1 MKEETRVGMNK
12 KILRDK
18 ILGCFNGK
26 NVGGT
31 LGAPLEG
38 KNGFFNIEYFI
49 QPNIVNNPQ
58 PNDDLDLQISSL
70 NAVRRFGRCV
80 NAEILAEYYSI
91 FVNPSWAEY
100 GVGKSNLRRGI
111 PTPISG
117 YHSNTYKDSC
127 GSFIRSEVW
136 ACLCPGHPELATRYA
151 YFDSSIDHADEG
163 TYGEVFWAAMQSAAF
178 VESNVSKLIT
188 IGLSYIPKTSA
199 LYQGITRV
207 VECYESGKTCEEA
220 RDIIFK
226 EIAGAFSYQHT
237 KLKDIKL
244 TEYRPAPA
252 GFDAPQNIA
261 IAIMG
266 LLYGEGD
273 FGKSMLLAVNCGEDA
288 DCSAGSL
295 AATLGIILGNA
306 RLPEKWVKPIN
317 DVIITA
323 SLNTLD
329 YGMTMNTPFF
339 LPRTTQELA
348 DEIIRCIP
356 KMLSVDTYDITDE
369 GLEVYPRDD
378 LYCKDSEEVYYTGAF
393 GNRGRECF
401 HTTELMRLPHYSVFK
416 EFSLFKLQAIYE
428 NDFFFENGKET
439 SVKLKIYDNGE
450 AKIQHWLT
458 IRAYAPSGVEVKE
471 KVTTAPLGNCNGDV
485 LEKTFHILPTG
496 VEGDK
501 FDVVFD
507 VAMEGH
513 ASMNLLKVSFFA
525 K

>member
-1 MKEETRVGMNK
+1 MDRKL
-12 KILRDK
+12 LRDK

-38 KNGFFNIEYFI
+38 KNGFFDIEYFI
-49 QPNIVNNPQ
+49 QPNIVGNPQ

-70 NAVRRFGRCV
+70 NAVRRFGRNV
-80 NAEILAEYYSI
+80 NAEILAEYYNI

-111 PTPISG
+111 PTPICG
-117 YHSNTYKDSC
+117 YHSNSYKDSC
-127 GSFIRSEVW
+127 GSFIRSEIW

-178 VESNVSKLIT
+178 VESDIKKLID

-199 LYQGITRV
+199 LHKGITLV
-207 VECYESGKTCEEA
+207 IDCYENGRTYEEA

-226 EIAGAFSYQHT
+226 EVAGAFSYQHT

-244 TEYRPAPA
+244 TEYEPAPA

-288 DCSAGSL
+288 DCTAGSL
-295 AATLGIILGNA
+295 AATLGIILGNSS
-306 RLPEKWVKPIN
+306 LPEKWIRPIN

-329 YGMTMNTPFF
+329 FTMTMNTPFF
-339 LPRTTQELA
+339 LPKSTQELA

-356 KMLSVDTYDITDE
+356 KMLSVDAYDITE
-369 GLEVYPRDD
+369 NGLEVFPRDD
-378 LYCKDSEEVYYTGAF
+378 FYCKDTDEVYYKGAF
-393 GNRGRECF
+393 GNRAREHF
-401 HTTELMRLPHYSVFK
+401 NTTELMSLPHYSIFK
-416 EFSLFKLQAIYE
+416 EFSLFKIQAIYE

-439 SVKLKIYDNGE
+439 SIKLRIYDNGE

-458 IRAYAPSGVEVKE
+458 IRAYTSGGVEVKE
-471 KVTTAPLGNCNGDV
+471 KVCTAPLNNCNGDV
-485 LEKTFHILPTG
+485 TEKIFHILPTQ

-507 VAMEGH
+507 ISMEGH

>member
-1 MKEETRVGMNK
+1 MNK

-38 KNGFFNIEYFI
+38 KNGFFDIEYFI
-49 QPNIVNNPQ
+49 QPNIENNPL

-70 NAVRRFGRCV
+70 NAVRRFGKNV
-80 NAEILAEYYSI
+80 NSEILAEYYNI
-91 FVNPSWAEY
+91 YVNPSWAEY

-117 YHSNTYKDSC
+117 YHANSYKDSC
-127 GSFIRSEVW
+127 GSFIRSEIW
-136 ACLCPGHPELATRYA
+136 ACLCPAHPELAARYA

-178 VESNVSKLIT
+178 CESDIKKLID
-188 IGLSYIPKTSA
+188 IGLSYIPKESA
-199 LYQGITRV
+199 LYKGISLV
-207 VECYESGKTCEEA
+207 VDCYESGRTWEEA
-220 RDIIFK
+220 RDLIFR
-226 EIAGAFSYQHT
+226 EIPGAFSYQHT

-244 TEYRPAPA
+244 TEYTPAPA

-273 FGKSMLLAVNCGEDA
+273 FGRSMLIAVNCGEDA
-288 DCSAGSL
+288 DCTAGSL
-295 AATLGIILGNA
+295 ASTLGIILGNSN
-306 RLPEKWVKPIN
+306 LPEKWIKPIN
-317 DVIITA
+317 DVIVTA
-323 SLNTLD
+323 TLNTLD
-329 YGMTMNTPFF
+329 YTMTMNTPFF

-348 DEIIRCIP
+348 DEIIKCIP
-356 KMLSVDTYDITDE
+356 KMLPVEAYDITDD
-369 GLEVYPRDD
+369 GLEVFPKDGF
-378 LYCKDSEEVYYTGAF
+378 YCKDNEDVYYNGAF
-393 GNRGRECF
+393 GNRALECF
-401 HTTELMRLPHYSVFK
+401 NTTELLSLPHYSVFK
-416 EFSLFKLQAIYE
+416 ELSLFKVQAIYE
-428 NDFFFENGKET
+428 NDFFFENGRGT

-458 IRAYAPSGVEVKE
+458 IRAYSYSGVEIKE
-471 KVTTAPLGNCNGDV
+471 KACTVPLGNCNGDV
-485 LEKTFHILPTG
+485 VEKTFHITPTQ

-501 FDVVFD
+501 FDVIFD
-507 VAMEGH
+507 ISMEGH
-513 ASMNLLKVSFFA
+513 ASMNLIKVSFFA

>member
-1 MKEETRVGMNK
+1 MNK

-49 QPNIVNNPQ
+49 QPNIINNPQ

-70 NAVRRFGRCV
+70 NAVRRFGRNV
-80 NAEILAEYYSI
+80 NSEILAEYYNI

-117 YHSNTYKDSC
+117 YHSNSYKDSC
-127 GSFIRSEVW
+127 GSFIRSEIW

-163 TYGEVFWAAMQSAAF
+163 TYGEVFWAAVQSAAF
-178 VESNVSKLIT
+178 VENDIRKLID
-188 IGLSYIPKTSA
+188 IGLSYIPKAST
-199 LYQGITRV
+199 LYRGITLV
-207 VECYESGKTCEEA
+207 IDCYENGKTYEEA
-220 RDIIFK
+220 RDAVFR
-226 EIAGAFSYQHT
+226 EVAGAFSYQHT

-244 TEYRPAPA
+244 TEYKPASA

-261 IAIMG
+261 IAVMG

-288 DCSAGSL
+288 DCTAGSL
-295 AATLGIILGNA
+295 AATLGIIFGNSS
-306 RLPEKWVKPIN
+306 LPEKWIKPIN
-317 DVIITA
+317 DVIVTA
-323 SLNTLD
+323 TLNTLD
-329 YGMTMNTPFF
+329 YGMTMNIPFF
-339 LPRTTQELA
+339 LPKSTQELA

-356 KMLSVDTYDITDE
+356 KMLSPDAYDITNE
-369 GLEVYPRDD
+369 GLEVLPDND
-378 LYCKDSEEVYYTGAF
+378 FYCKDNDEVYYKGAF
-393 GNRGRECF
+393 GNRAREYF
-401 HTTELMRLPHYSVFK
+401 NTTELISLPHYSVYK
-416 EFSLFKLQAIYE
+416 EFSLFKMQAVYE
-428 NDFFFENGKET
+428 NDFYFENGKET
-439 SVKLKIYDNGE
+439 SVTLKIYDNGE
-450 AKIQHWLT
+450 AKIQHWIT
-458 IRAYAPSGVEVKE
+458 IRAYTSDGVEVKE
-471 KVTTAPLGNCNGDV
+471 KNCTMPLGNCNGDIV
-485 LEKTFHILPTG
+485 EKTFHIIPTRVDG
-496 VEGDK
+496 EK
-501 FDVVFD
+501 FDIVFD
-507 VAMEGH
+507 IAMEGH
-513 ASMNLLKVSFFA
+513 ASMNLLKLSFFA

>member
-1 MKEETRVGMNK
+1 MDQKT
-12 KILRDK
+12 LRDK

-38 KNGFFNIEYFI
+38 KNGFFDVEYFI
-49 QPNIVNNPQ
+49 QPNIAGNPP

-80 NAEILAEYYSI
+80 NGEILAEYYNI

-100 GVGKSNLRRGI
+100 GFGKANLRRGI

-117 YHSNTYKDSC
+117 YHANRYKDSC
-127 GSFIRSEVW
+127 GSFIRSEIW

-178 VESNVSKLIT
+178 VESDIRKLID
-188 IGLSYIPKTSA
+188 IGLSYIPETST
-199 LYQGITRV
+199 LHKGITLV
-207 VECYESGKTCEEA
+207 NHCYESGKTYEEA
-220 RDIIFK
+220 RDTVFN
-226 EIAGAFSYQHT
+226 EIPGAFSYQHT

-244 TEYRPAPA
+244 TEYKPAPA

-261 IAIMG
+261 IAILG

-273 FGKSMLLAVNCGEDA
+273 FGKSMLLAVNCGEDS

-295 AATLGIILGNA
+295 AATLGIILGNSG
-306 RLPEKWVKPIN
+306 LPEKWIKPLD
-317 DVIITA
+317 DVIVTA

-329 YGMTMNTPFF
+329 YSMTMNTPFF
-339 LPRTTQELA
+339 LPHSTGELA

-356 KMLSVDTYDITDE
+356 KMLTVDAYDITE
-369 GLEVYPRDD
+369 NGLEVFPNDD
-378 LYCKDSEEVYYTGAF
+378 FYCKDAESVYYEGAF
-393 GNRGRECF
+393 GNRGKEYF
-401 HTTELMRLPHYSVFK
+401 NTTELVSLPHYSVIK
-416 EFSLFKLQAIYE
+416 EFSLFKLQADYE

-439 SVKLKIYDNGE
+439 TVKLKIYDNGE

-458 IRAYAPSGVEVKE
+458 IRAYASDGVTVKE
-471 KVTTAPLGNCNGDV
+471 KVTTALLGNCNGDV
-485 LEKTFHILPTG
+485 LEKTFHILPTQAD
-496 VEGDK
+496 GDK

-507 VAMEGH
+507 LSMEGH
-513 ASMNLLKVSFFA
+513 ASMNLFKMSFFA

>member
-1 MKEETRVGMNK
+1 MNK
-12 KILRDK
+12 KVLKDK

-38 KNGFFNIEYFI
+38 KNGFFDIEYFI
-49 QPNIVNNPQ
+49 QPNIENNPQ

-70 NAVRRFGRCV
+70 NAVMRFGRNV
-80 NAEILAEYYSI
+80 SSEILAEYFNI

-117 YHSNTYKDSC
+117 YHSNSYKDSC
-127 GSFIRSEVW
+127 GSFIRSEIW

-178 VESNVSKLIT
+178 VESDVRKLID
-188 IGLSYIPKTSA
+188 IGLSYIPCESA
-199 LYQGITRV
+199 LHRGITLV
-207 VECYESGKTCEEA
+207 NSCYESGMTYEET
-220 RDIIFK
+220 RDIVFK

-244 TEYRPAPA
+244 TEYKPASA

-295 AATLGIILGNA
+295 ASTLGIILGNSN
-306 RLPEKWVKPIN
+306 LPEKWIKPIN

-323 SLNTLD
+323 TLNTLD
-329 YGMTMNTPFF
+329 FTMTMNTPFF
-339 LPRTTQELA
+339 LPHSTQELA

-356 KMLSVDTYDITDE
+356 KMLCVDMYDITE
-369 GLEVYPRDD
+369 NGLEVFPKDD
-378 LYCKDSEEVYYTGAF
+378 FYCKDTEEVYYKGAF
-393 GNRGRECF
+393 GNRAKEYF
-401 HTTELMRLPHYSVFK
+401 NTTELISLPHYSIFK
-416 EFSLFKLQAIYE
+416 EFSLFKIQAIYE

-439 SVKLKIYDNGE
+439 YIKLKIFDNGE
-450 AKIQHWLT
+450 SKIQHWLT
-458 IRAYAPSGVEVKE
+458 IRAYVPSGVEVKE
-471 KVTTAPLGNCNGDV
+471 KVCTVPMNHCNGEV
-485 LEKTFHILPTG
+485 IEKIFHVLPTQVDG
-496 VEGDK
+496 EK

-507 VAMEGH
+507 ISMEGH
-513 ASMNLLKVSFFA
+513 ASMNLFKLSFFA

>member
-1 MKEETRVGMNK
+1 MNK
-12 KILRDK
+12 KLLRDK

-49 QPNIVNNPQ
+49 QPNIENNPW

-70 NAVRRFGRCV
+70 NAVRRFGRNV
-80 NAEILAEYYSI
+80 SAEILAEYYNI

-117 YHSNTYKDSC
+117 YHSNSYKDSC
-127 GSFIRSEVW
+127 GSFIRSEIW

-178 VESNVSKLIT
+178 VESDIKKLID
-188 IGLSYIPKTSA
+188 IGLSYIPSQSA
-199 LYQGITRV
+199 LYKGITLV
-207 VECYESGKTCEEA
+207 IDCYENGKTCDEA

-226 EIAGAFSYQHT
+226 EVPGAFSYQHT
-237 KLKDIKL
+237 KLKDIAL
-244 TEYRPAPA
+244 TEYKPAPA

-266 LLYGEGD
+266 MLYGEGD

-288 DCSAGSL
+288 DCTAGSL
-295 AATLGIILGNA
+295 AATLGIILGNSH
-306 RLPEKWVKPIN
+306 LPEKWIKPIN
-317 DVIITA
+317 DVIVTA

-329 YGMTMNTPFF
+329 YTMTMNTPFF

-356 KMLSVDTYDITDE
+356 KMLNVDAYDITDN
-369 GLEVYPRDD
+369 GIEVLPRED
-378 LYCKDSEEVYYTGAF
+378 LYCNDTDEVYYKGAF
-393 GNRGRECF
+393 GNRAREHF
-401 HTTELMRLPHYSVFK
+401 NTTELINMPHYSVFK
-416 EFSLFKLQAIYE
+416 EFSLFKMQAIYE

-458 IRAYAPSGVEVKE
+458 IRAYASGGAEVKE
-471 KVTTAPLGNCNGDV
+471 KACTLPLSNCNGDV
-485 LEKTFHILPTG
+485 TEKTFHILPTQ

-507 VAMEGH
+507 ISMEGH

>member
-1 MKEETRVGMNK
+1 MNQR
-12 KILRDK
+12 ILRDK

-38 KNGFFNIEYFI
+38 KNGFFDIEYFI

-80 NAEILAEYYSI
+80 NSEILAEYYGI

-111 PTPISG
+111 PTPICG
-117 YHSNTYKDSC
+117 YHSNSYKDSC
-127 GSFIRSEVW
+127 GAFIRSEIW
-136 ACLCPGHPELATRYA
+136 ACLCPGHPEIATRYA
-151 YFDSSIDHADEG
+151 YFDASIDHADEG
-163 TYGEVFWAAMQSAAF
+163 MYGEVFWAAMQSSAF
-178 VESNVSKLIT
+178 VESDIEKLID
-188 IGLSYIPKTSA
+188 IGLSYIPASSA
-199 LYQGITRV
+199 LHRGITLV
-207 VECYESGKTCEEA
+207 KDCYKNGKTYEEA

-226 EIAGAFSYQHT
+226 EIPGAFSYQHT

-244 TEYRPAPA
+244 TEYKPAQA

-273 FGKSMLLAVNCGEDA
+273 FGKSMLLSVNCGEDA
-288 DCSAGSL
+288 DCTAGSL
-295 AATLGIILGNA
+295 AATLGIILGNSQ
-306 RLPEKWVKPIN
+306 LPEKWIKPIN
-317 DVIITA
+317 DVIVTA

-329 YGMTMNTPFF
+329 FGMTMNTPFF
-339 LPRTTQELA
+339 LPHTTQELT

-356 KMLSVDTYDITDE
+356 KMLSVDAYGITDE
-369 GLEVYPRDD
+369 GLDVLSKDDFYCRDT
-378 LYCKDSEEVYYTGAF
+378 EEVYYKGAF
-393 GNRGRECF
+393 GNRGSECF
-401 HTTELMRLPHYSVFK
+401 GTTELIHLPHYSVFK

-439 SVKLKIYDNGE
+439 SVTLKIYDNGE

-458 IRAYAPSGVEVKE
+458 VRAYTVGGVEIKE
-471 KVTTAPLGNCNGDV
+471 RVCTAPLNNCNGDV
-485 LEKTFHILPTG
+485 TQKTFHILPTQ

-501 FDVVFD
+501 FDVIFD
-507 VAMEGH
+507 ISMEGH
-513 ASMNLLKVSFFA
+513 ASMNLFKVSFFA

>member
-1 MKEETRVGMNK
+1 MNQR
-12 KILRDK
+12 ILRDK
-18 ILGCFNGK
+18 ILGRFNGK

-38 KNGFFNIEYFI
+38 KNGFFDIEYFI
-49 QPNIVNNPQ
+49 QPNIEGNPM

-70 NAVRRFGRCV
+70 NAVRRFGKNV
-80 NAEILAEYYSI
+80 NSEILAEYYNI

-117 YHSNTYKDSC
+117 YHANAYKDSC
-127 GSFIRSEVW
+127 GSFIRSEIW

-163 TYGEVFWAAMQSAAF
+163 MYGEVFWTAMQSSAF
-178 VESNVSKLIT
+178 IESNIRKLID
-188 IGLSYIPKTSA
+188 IGLSYIPKESA
-199 LYQGITRV
+199 LYKGVKLVID
-207 VECYESGKTCEEA
+207 CYESGKSYEVA

-226 EIAGAFSYQHT
+226 EVPGAFSYQHT

-244 TEYRPAPA
+244 TEYKPAPA

-266 LLYGEGD
+266 MLYGEGD

-288 DCSAGSL
+288 DCTAGSL
-295 AATLGIILGNA
+295 GATLGIILGNSN
-306 RLPEKWVKPIN
+306 LPEKWIKPIN
-317 DVIITA
+317 DVIVTA
-323 SLNTLD
+323 TLNTLD
-329 YGMTMNTPFF
+329 YTMTMNTPFF
-339 LPRTTQELA
+339 LPKSTQELA

-356 KMLSVDTYDITDE
+356 KMLNANMYDITDN
-369 GLEVYPRDD
+369 GLEVFPKDD
-378 LYCKDSEEVYYTGAF
+378 FYCNDSEEIYYQGAF
-393 GNRGRECF
+393 GNRASECF
-401 HTTELMRLPHYSVFK
+401 NTTELMALPHYSIFK
-416 EFSLFKLQAIYE
+416 EFSLFKMQAIYE

-439 SVKLKIYDNGE
+439 SIKLRIYDNGE
-450 AKIQHWLT
+450 GKIQRWLT
-458 IRAYAPSGVEVKE
+458 IRAYTISGVELKE
-471 KVTTAPLGNCNGDV
+471 RVCTVPLNLCNGDV
-485 LEKTFHILPTG
+485 IEKTFHILPTS

-501 FDVVFD
+501 LDVIFDVS
-507 VAMEGH
+507 MEGH
-513 ASMNLLKVSFFA
+513 ASMNLLKLTFFA

>member
-1 MKEETRVGMNK
+1 MDRKL
-12 KILRDK
+12 LRDK

-38 KNGFFNIEYFI
+38 KNGFFDIEYFL
-49 QPNIVNNPQ
+49 QPNIEGNPQ

-70 NAVRRFGRCV
+70 NAVRRFGRNV
-80 NAEILAEYYSI
+80 TPEILAEYYNI
-91 FVNPSWAEY
+91 YVIPSWAEY

-117 YHSNTYKDSC
+117 YHSNSYKDSC
-127 GSFIRSEVW
+127 GSFIRSEIW
-136 ACLCPGHPELATRYA
+136 ACLCPGHPEIAVRYA

-163 TYGEVFWAAMQSAAF
+163 TYGEVFWAALQSAAF
-178 VESNVSKLIT
+178 VESDIKKLID
-188 IGLSYIPKTSA
+188 IGLSYIPRTSA
-199 LYQGITRV
+199 LHKGITLV
-207 VECYESGKTCEEA
+207 KDCYENGKTYEEA
-220 RDIIFK
+220 RDVIFK
-226 EIAGAFSYQHT
+226 EIPGAFSYQHT

-244 TEYRPAPA
+244 TEYKPAPA

-295 AATLGIILGNA
+295 AATLGIILGNSS
-306 RLPEKWVKPIN
+306 LPEKWIKPIN

-323 SLNTLD
+323 TLNTLD
-329 YGMTMNTPFF
+329 FGMTMNTPFF
-339 LPRTTQELA
+339 LPGSTQELA

-356 KMLSVDTYDITDE
+356 KMLTVDKYDITDE
-369 GLEVYPRDD
+369 GLVVFPSDD
-378 LYCKDSEEVYYTGAF
+378 FYCKDTVDVYYKGAF
-393 GNRGRECF
+393 GNRAREYF
-401 HTTELMRLPHYSVFK
+401 STTELISLPHYSIFK
-416 EFSLFKLQAIYE
+416 EFSLFKMQGVYE
-428 NDFFFENGKET
+428 NDFFFENGHET
-439 SVKLKIYDNGE
+439 SVKLKFYDNGE
-450 AKIQHWLT
+450 GKIQRWLT
-458 IRAYAPSGVEVKE
+458 IRAYTTTGVEVKE
-471 KVTTAPLGNCNGDV
+471 KVSAALLNNCNGDV
-485 LEKTFHILPTG
+485 LEKTFHILPTQ
-496 VEGDK
+496 VEGEK

-507 VAMEGH
+507 ISIEGH
-513 ASMNLLKVSFFA
+513 ASMNLFKVSFFA

>member
-1 MKEETRVGMNK
+1 MNK

-38 KNGFFNIEYFI
+38 KNGFFDIEYFI
-49 QPNIVNNPQ
+49 QPNIVNNPM

-70 NAVRRFGRCV
+70 NAVRRFGRNV
-80 NAEILAEYYSI
+80 SSEILAEYFNI

-111 PTPISG
+111 PTPICG
-117 YHSNTYKDSC
+117 YHSNSYKDSC
-127 GSFIRSEVW
+127 GSFIRSEIW

-163 TYGEVFWAAMQSAAF
+163 TYGEVFFAAMQSAAF
-178 VESNVSKLIT
+178 VESDVKKLID
-188 IGLSYIPKTSA
+188 IGLSYIPDTSA
-199 LYQGITRV
+199 LYKGITLV
-207 VECYESGKTCEEA
+207 KDCYESGKTPEEA

-226 EIAGAFSYQHT
+226 EIPGAFSYQHT

-244 TEYRPAPA
+244 TEYKPAPA

-261 IAIMG
+261 IAILG

-295 AATLGIILGNA
+295 AATLGIILGNSQ
-306 RLPEKWVKPIN
+306 LPEKWIKPIN

-323 SLNTLD
+323 TLNTLD
-329 YGMTMNTPFF
+329 FTMTMNLPFF
-339 LPRTTQELA
+339 LPKSTQELA

-369 GLEVYPRDD
+369 GLEVFPREN
-378 LYCKDSEEVYYTGAF
+378 LYCDDADEVYYKGAF
-393 GNRGRECF
+393 GNRARECF
-401 HTTELMRLPHYSVFK
+401 NTTELMDLPHYSIFK
-416 EFSLFKLQAIYE
+416 EFSLFKMQAIYE
-428 NDFFFENGKET
+428 NDFYFENGKET

-450 AKIQHWLT
+450 GKIQHWIT
-458 IRAYAPSGVEVKE
+458 IRAYTSSGVEVKE
-471 KVTTAPLGNCNGDV
+471 KVSTMLLNNCNGDV
-485 LEKTFHILPTG
+485 IEKTFHILPTG
-496 VEGDK
+496 VDGDK

-507 VAMEGH
+507 ISMEGH
-513 ASMNLLKVSFFA
+513 ASMNLFKVSFFA

>member
-1 MKEETRVGMNK
+1 MNRR
-12 KILRDK
+12 ILRDK

-38 KNGFFNIEYFI
+38 KNGFFDIEYFL
-49 QPNIVNNPQ
+49 QPNIEGNPQ

-70 NAVRRFGRCV
+70 NAVRRFGRNV
-80 NAEILAEYYSI
+80 NSEILAEYYNI
-91 FVNPSWAEY
+91 FVVPSWAEY

-117 YHSNTYKDSC
+117 YHANRYKDSC
-127 GSFIRSEVW
+127 GSFIRSEIW

-163 TYGEVFWAAMQSAAF
+163 TYGEVFWAAVQSAAF
-178 VESNVSKLIT
+178 VESDVKKLID
-188 IGLSYIPKTSA
+188 IGLSYIPKESA
-199 LYQGITRV
+199 LYKGITLV
-207 VECYESGKTCEEA
+207 VSSYENGKTYEET

-226 EIAGAFSYQHT
+226 EIPGAFSYQHT

-244 TEYRPAPA
+244 TEYEPAKA

-261 IAIMG
+261 IAILG

-295 AATLGIILGNA
+295 GATLGIILGNSS
-306 RLPEKWVKPIN
+306 LPEKWIKPIN

-323 SLNTLD
+323 TLNTLD
-329 YGMTMNTPFF
+329 FGMTLNTPFF
-339 LPRTTQELA
+339 LPRSTQELA
-348 DEIIRCIP
+348 DEIIKCIP
-356 KMLSVDTYDITDE
+356 KMLTVDNYDITDD
-369 GLEVYPRDD
+369 GLVVFPKDD
-378 LYCKDSEEVYYTGAF
+378 FYCNDTEEIYYKGAF
-393 GNRGRECF
+393 GNRARENF
-401 HTTELMRLPHYSVFK
+401 NTTELIALPHYSIFK

-428 NDFFFENGKET
+428 KDIFFENGVET
-439 SVKLKIYDNGE
+439 TVKLKIYDNGE
-450 AKIQHWLT
+450 GKIQRWIT
-458 IRAYAPSGVEVKE
+458 IRAYTCSGVEIKE
-471 KVTTAPLGNCNGDV
+471 KVSTALLNNCNGDV
-485 LEKTFHILPTG
+485 TEKAFHILPSK
-496 VEGDK
+496 VDGDK

-507 VAMEGH
+507 ISMEGH

>member
-1 MKEETRVGMNK
+1 MDKRT
-12 KILRDK
+12 LRDK

-38 KNGFFNIEYFI
+38 KNGFFDIEYFI
-49 QPNIVNNPQ
+49 QPNIVNNPL

-80 NAEILAEYYSI
+80 SSEILAEYYNI

-111 PTPISG
+111 PTPICG
-117 YHSNTYKDSC
+117 YHANSYKDSC
-127 GSFIRSEVW
+127 GSFIRSEIW

-163 TYGEVFWAAMQSAAF
+163 TYGEVFWAAVQSAAF
-178 VESNVSKLIT
+178 VESDINKLID
-188 IGLSYIPKTSA
+188 IGLSYIPCQSA
-199 LYQGITRV
+199 LYKGITLV
-207 VECYESGKTCEEA
+207 KSCYENGKAYEEA

-237 KLKDIKL
+237 RLKDIKL
-244 TEYRPAPA
+244 TQYSPAPA

-261 IAIMG
+261 IAILG

-288 DCSAGSL
+288 DCTAGSL
-295 AATLGIILGNA
+295 AATLGIILGNSA
-306 RLPEKWVKPIN
+306 LPEKWIKPIN
-317 DVIITA
+317 DIIVTA

-339 LPRTTQELA
+339 LPKSTQELT
-348 DEIIRCIP
+348 DDIIRCIP
-356 KMLSVDTYDITDE
+356 KMLSVDEYDITE
-369 GLEVYPRDD
+369 KGLEVFPREDF
-378 LYCKDSEEVYYTGAF
+378 YCRDTEEIYYKGAF

-401 HTTELMRLPHYSVFK
+401 STTELLSMPHYSVYK
-416 EFSLFKLQAIYE
+416 ELSLFKLQADYE

-458 IRAYAPSGVEVKE
+458 IRAYTCAGVEIKE
-471 KVTTAPLGNCNGDV
+471 KACTVPLGNCNGDV
-485 LEKTFHILPTG
+485 TEKTFHILPTQ

-501 FDVVFD
+501 FDVIFD
-507 VAMEGH
+507 ISMEGH
-513 ASMNLLKVSFFA
+513 ASMYLLKVSFFA

>member
-1 MKEETRVGMNK
+1 MNQ

-38 KNGFFNIEYFI
+38 KNGFFNVEYFI
-49 QPNIVNNPQ
+49 QPNIEGNPM

-70 NAVRRFGRCV
+70 NAVRRFGRNV
-80 NAEILAEYYSI
+80 SSENLAEYYNI

-117 YHSNTYKDSC
+117 YHANSYKDSC
-127 GSFIRSEVW
+127 GSFIRSEIW

-178 VESNVSKLIT
+178 LESDIRKLID

-199 LYQGITRV
+199 LYKGISLV
-207 VECYESGKTCEEA
+207 IDCYEKGKTHEETRDVIF
-220 RDIIFK
+220 RDIP
-226 EIAGAFSYQHT
+226 GAFSYQHT

-244 TEYRPAPA
+244 TEYKPASA

-273 FGKSMLLAVNCGEDA
+273 LGKSMLLAVNCGEDA

-295 AATLGIILGNA
+295 AATLGIILGNSS
-306 RLPEKWVKPIN
+306 LPEKWIKPIN
-317 DVIITA
+317 DVIVTA
-323 SLNTLD
+323 TLNTLD

-339 LPRTTQELA
+339 LPKTTQELA

-356 KMLSVDTYDITDE
+356 KMLNVDMYDLTDV
-369 GLEVYPRDD
+369 GLKVFPSDD
-378 LYCKDSEEVYYTGAF
+378 FYCKDTEEVYYNGAF
-393 GNRGRECF
+393 GNRGKEF
-401 HTTELMRLPHYSVFK
+401 FNTTELMDLPHYSIFK
-416 EFSLFKLQAIYE
+416 EFSLFKMEAIYE
-428 NDFFFENGKET
+428 NDFFFENGKEA
-439 SVKLKIYDNGE
+439 SVRLKIYDNGE
-450 AKIQHWLT
+450 SKIQHWIT
-458 IRAYAPSGVEVKE
+458 IRAYTSSGVEVKE
-471 KVTTAPLGNCNGDV
+471 KVSTMLLNNCNGDV
-485 LEKTFHILPTG
+485 VEKTFHILPTQVDG
-496 VEGDK
+496 EK
-501 FDVVFD
+501 FDVIFD
-507 VAMEGH
+507 ISMEGH

>member
-1 MKEETRVGMNK
+1 MNK
-12 KILRDK
+12 RTLRDK

-38 KNGFFNIEYFI
+38 KNGFFDIEYFL
-49 QPNIVNNPQ
+49 QPNIDGNPL

-70 NAVRRFGRCV
+70 NAARRFGRCV
-80 NAEILAEYYSI
+80 NSEILAEYYNI

-100 GVGKSNLRRGI
+100 GFGKSNLRRGI

-117 YHSNTYKDSC
+117 YHANKYKDSC
-127 GSFIRSEVW
+127 GSFIRSEIW
-136 ACLCPGHPELATRYA
+136 ACLCPGHPEIATRYA
-151 YFDSSIDHADEG
+151 FFDSSIDHADEG

-178 VESNVSKLIT
+178 VETDIKKLID
-188 IGLSYIPKTSA
+188 IGLSYIPCESA
-199 LYQGITRV
+199 LYKGIALV
-207 VECYESGKTCEEA
+207 KGCYENGKTYEEA
-220 RDIIFK
+220 RDVIFK
-226 EIAGAFSYQHT
+226 KIPGAFSYQHT

-244 TEYRPAPA
+244 KEYKPAPA

-261 IAIMG
+261 IAILG

-295 AATLGIILGNA
+295 AATLGIILGNSS
-306 RLPEKWVKPIN
+306 LPEKWIKPIN
-317 DVIITA
+317 DVIVTA

-339 LPRTTQELA
+339 MPRTTQELA

-356 KMLSVDTYDITDE
+356 KMLSVDTYDITNE
-369 GLEVYPRDD
+369 GLEVFPKDD
-378 LYCKDSEEVYYTGAF
+378 LYCKDTEEVYYNGAF
-393 GNRGRECF
+393 GNRGREF
-401 HTTELMRLPHYSVFK
+401 FNTTELMSMPHYSIFK
-416 EFSLFKLQAIYE
+416 EFSLFKIQAIYE

-439 SVKLKIYDNGE
+439 TVKLKIFDNGE

-458 IRAYAPSGVEVKE
+458 VCAYAPDGVTLKE
-471 KVTTAPLGNCNGDV
+471 KICTLPLSNCNGDIS
-485 LEKTFHILPTG
+485 EKTFHILPTQ
-496 VEGDK
+496 VTGDK
-501 FDVVFD
+501 FDIVFD
-507 VAMEGH
+507 ISMEGH
-513 ASMNLLKVSFFA
+513 ASMNLFKLSFFA

>member
-1 MKEETRVGMNK
+1 MNR

-38 KNGFFNIEYFI
+38 KNGFFDIEYFL
-49 QPNIVNNPQ
+49 QPNIENNPQ

-70 NAVRRFGRCV
+70 NAVRRFGRNV
-80 NAEILAEYYSI
+80 NSEILAEYYNT
-91 FVNPSWAEY
+91 FVTPSWAEY

-117 YHSNTYKDSC
+117 YHSNSYKDSC
-127 GSFIRSEVW
+127 GSFIRSEIW
-136 ACLCPGHPELATRYA
+136 ACLCPAHPEIATRYA

-178 VESNVSKLIT
+178 VESDIKALIN
-188 IGLSYIPKTSA
+188 IGLSYIPSTSA
-199 LYQGITRV
+199 LHKAVTLMV
-207 VECYESGKTCEEA
+207 SCYENGKTAEEA

-226 EIAGAFSYQHT
+226 EIPGAFSYQHT

-244 TEYRPAPA
+244 TEYKPAPA

-288 DCSAGSL
+288 DCTAGTL
-295 AATLGIILGNA
+295 AATLGTILGNSN
-306 RLPEKWVKPIN
+306 LPEKWIKPIN

-323 SLNTLD
+323 TINTLD

-339 LPRTTQELA
+339 LPHSTQELA

-356 KMLSVDTYDITDE
+356 KMLTVDTYDITDN
-369 GLEVYPRDD
+369 GLEVFP
-378 LYCKDSEEVYYTGAF
+378 SENLHCNDTEEIYYKGAF
-393 GNRGRECF
+393 GNRGKECF
-401 HTTELMRLPHYSVFK
+401 NTTELLNLPHYSIFK
-416 EFSLFKLQAIYE
+416 EFSLFKMEAAYE
-428 NDFFFENGKET
+428 NDFYFENGKET

-450 AKIQHWLT
+450 SKIQHWIT
-458 IRAYAPSGVEVKE
+458 IRAYTESGVEIKE
-471 KVTTAPLGNCNGDV
+471 KVSTMLLNNCNGDV
-485 LEKTFHILPTG
+485 TEKIFHILPTK
-496 VEGDK
+496 VDSDK

-507 VAMEGH
+507 ISMEGH
-513 ASMNLLKVSFFA
+513 ASMNLFKLTFFA

>member
-1 MKEETRVGMNK
+1 MNQR
-12 KILRDK
+12 ILRDK

-38 KNGFFNIEYFI
+38 KNGFFDIEYFI
-49 QPNIVNNPQ
+49 QPNIEGNPM

-70 NAVRRFGRCV
+70 NAVRRFGKNV
-80 NAEILAEYYSI
+80 NSEILAEYYNI

-117 YHSNTYKDSC
+117 YHANAYKDSC
-127 GSFIRSEVW
+127 GSFIRSEIW

-163 TYGEVFWAAMQSAAF
+163 MYGEVFWTAMQSSAF
-178 VESNVSKLIT
+178 IESNIRKLID
-188 IGLSYIPKTSA
+188 IGLSYIPKESA
-199 LYQGITRV
+199 LYKGVKLVID
-207 VECYESGKTCEEA
+207 CYESGKSYEVA

-226 EIAGAFSYQHT
+226 EVPGAFSYQHT

-244 TEYRPAPA
+244 TEYKPAPA

-266 LLYGEGD
+266 MLYGEGD

-288 DCSAGSL
+288 DCTAGSL
-295 AATLGIILGNA
+295 GATLGIILGNSN
-306 RLPEKWVKPIN
+306 LPEKWIKPIN
-317 DVIITA
+317 DVIVTA
-323 SLNTLD
+323 TLNTLD
-329 YGMTMNTPFF
+329 YTMTMNTPFF
-339 LPRTTQELA
+339 LPKSTQELS

-356 KMLSVDTYDITDE
+356 KMLNANMYDITDN
-369 GLEVYPRDD
+369 GLEVFPKDD
-378 LYCKDSEEVYYTGAF
+378 FYCNDSEEIYYQGAF
-393 GNRGRECF
+393 GNRASECF
-401 HTTELMRLPHYSVFK
+401 NTTELMALPHYSIFK
-416 EFSLFKLQAIYE
+416 EFSLFKMQAIYE

-439 SVKLKIYDNGE
+439 SIKLRIYDNGE
-450 AKIQHWLT
+450 GKIQRWLT
-458 IRAYAPSGVEVKE
+458 IRAYTISGVELKE
-471 KVTTAPLGNCNGDV
+471 RVCTVPLNLCNGDV
-485 LEKTFHILPTG
+485 IEKTFHILPTS

-501 FDVVFD
+501 LDVVFD
-507 VAMEGH
+507 ISMEGH
-513 ASMNLLKVSFFA
+513 ASMNLLKLTFFA

>member
-1 MKEETRVGMNK
+1 MNK

-38 KNGFFNIEYFI
+38 KNGFFNIEYFL
-49 QPNIVNNPQ
+49 QPNIEGNPQ

-70 NAVRRFGRCV
+70 NAVRRYGRCV
-80 NAEILAEYYSI
+80 NSEILAEYYNI
-91 FVNPSWAEY
+91 FVIPSWAEY
-100 GVGKSNLRRGI
+100 GIGKSNLRRGI

-117 YHSNTYKDSC
+117 YHDNRYKDSC
-127 GSFIRSEVW
+127 GSFIRSEIW
-136 ACLCPGHPELATRYA
+136 ACLCPGHPEIATRYA

-178 VESNVSKLIT
+178 LEGDIKKLIN
-188 IGLSYIPKTSA
+188 IGLSYIPKESA
-199 LYQGITRV
+199 LHTGISLV
-207 VECYESGKTCEEA
+207 LSCYEGGKTCEEA
-220 RDIIFK
+220 RDIIFR
-226 EIAGAFSYQHT
+226 EIPGAFSYQHT

-244 TEYRPAPA
+244 TEYKPSKA

-295 AATLGIILGNA
+295 AATLGIILGNSN
-306 RLPEKWVKPIN
+306 LPEKWIKPIN
-317 DVIITA
+317 DVIVTA
-323 SLNTLD
+323 TINTLD
-329 YGMTMNTPFF
+329 FGMTMNTPFF

-356 KMLSVDTYDITDE
+356 KMLSANEYDITDS
-369 GLEVYPRDD
+369 GLEVFPTDN
-378 LYCKDSEEVYYTGAF
+378 LYCQDGVEVYYNGAF
-393 GNRGRECF
+393 GNRGRENF
-401 HTTELMRLPHYSVFK
+401 NVTELTSLPHYSIFK
-416 EFSLFKLQAIYE
+416 EFSLFKMQAIYE
-428 NDFFFENGKET
+428 NDFFFENGREKT
-439 SVKLKIYDNGE
+439 VKLKIYDNGE
-450 AKIQHWLT
+450 GKIQHWIT
-458 IRAYAPSGVEVKE
+458 IRAYAPSGVEIKE
-471 KVTTAPLGNCNGDV
+471 KVSTVLLNNCNGDV
-485 LEKTFHILPTG
+485 IEKELHILPTNLDG
-496 VEGDK
+496 EK

-507 VAMEGH
+507 ISMEGH
-513 ASMNLLKVSFFA
+513 ASMNLFKMSFFA